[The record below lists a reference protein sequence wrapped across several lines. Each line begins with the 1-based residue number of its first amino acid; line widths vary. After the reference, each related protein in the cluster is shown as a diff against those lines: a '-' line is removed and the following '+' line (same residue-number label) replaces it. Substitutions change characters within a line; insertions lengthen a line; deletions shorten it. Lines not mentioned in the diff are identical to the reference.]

1 MGYAGARNIKE
12 LQTKAKVKRV
22 SPHAFARASDLLFPG
37 ETR

>member
-12 LQTKAKVKRV
+12 LQTLAKVKRV
-22 SPHAFARASDLLFPG
+22 STTVFTKATDLLFPG